1 MLFGGGNQVREV
13 VRVSIRYLGRF
24 ICFFL
29 IAAFLLYG
37 AITYF
42 PNSIMSIYW
51 ICLSLLILLLVYSL
65 YLLKRST

>member
-1 MLFGGGNQVREV
+1 MKEV

-42 PNSIMSIYW
+42 PNSIMIIYW
-51 ICLSLLILLLVYSL
+51 VCLSLLILLLVYSV
-65 YLLKRST
+65 YLLKRSTY